1 MARKILT
8 TCLNKEG
15 KKGTICMIVP
25 DFNPSTHRED
35 KFYLFKL
42 KLRRRLYW
50 LRFKAE
56 LLVTKLSLKH
66 RFAKK
71 TLDKKT
77 LDNLTKVCNDLAS
90 DTLLEPIKDFKPD
103 EIILSDSAIDWR
115 MKMYKAFK
123 KSIDEAKP
131 IMYVDLN
138 EEK

>member
-8 TCLNKEG
+8 INLNREG
-15 KKGTICMIVP
+15 KGTIGMIVP
-25 DFNPSTHRED
+25 DFNPSAHCED

-42 KLRRRLYW
+42 KVRRRLYW

-56 LLVTKLSLKH
+56 LLATKFSLKH
-66 RFAKK
+66 KRAKK
-71 TLDKKT
+71 TLDDFAKA
-77 LDNLTKVCNDLAS
+77 CNDLAN
-90 DTLLEPIKDFKPD
+90 DTLLEPIKDFKP

-115 MKMYKAFK
+115 MKMYGAFK

-131 IMYVDLN
+131 IMYVDLS

>member
-8 TCLNKEG
+8 INLNKEG
-15 KKGTICMIVP
+15 SGTIGMIVP
-25 DFNPSTHRED
+25 DFNPSAHRED

-42 KLRRRLYW
+42 KVRRRLYW

-56 LLVTKLSLKH
+56 LLWVTKLSLKH
-66 RFAKK
+66 KHAKK
-71 TLDKKT
+71 TLD
-77 LDNLTKVCNDLAS
+77 DLTKACNDLANG
-90 DTLLEPIKDFKPD
+90 TLLEPIKDFKP
-103 EIILSDSAIDWR
+103 EVILSDSAIDWR

-131 IMYVDLN
+131 VMYVDLG

>member
-8 TCLNKEG
+8 TSLNKEG
-15 KKGTICMIVP
+15 KGTIGMIVP
-25 DFNPSTHRED
+25 DFVLSSTYED
-35 KFYLFKL
+35 ESKFYLFKL

-50 LRFKAE
+50 LRFKVE

-71 TLDKKT
+71 TLD
-77 LDNLTKVCNDLAS
+77 NLTKVCNDLAN
-90 DTLLEPIKDFKPD
+90 DTLLEHVEDFKP
-103 EIILSDSAIDWR
+103 EVILSDSAIDWR
-115 MKMYKAFK
+115 MKAYETFK

-131 IMYVDLN
+131 IMCVDLS

>member
-8 TCLNKEG
+8 TNLNKEG
-15 KKGTICMIVP
+15 KKGTISMIVP
-25 DFNPSTHRED
+25 DFNSSTHCED

-42 KLRRRLYW
+42 KFRRRLYW

-56 LLVTKLSLKH
+56 LLVTKFSLKH

-71 TLDKKT
+71 TLD
-77 LDNLTKVCNDLAS
+77 NITKVCNDLAN

-103 EIILSDSAIDWR
+103 KVILSDSAIDWR

-131 IMYVDLN
+131 IMYVDLS